1 MVREVC
7 AQSFPSPLFKP
18 AVVYVLLTW
27 AVNKST
33 SSRMFCIN
41 VHHRISAAMVQN
53 YARSRGRPS
62 TMFRASS
69 VLFFSCSAHL
79 HLQKHQMAVAGE
91 TGRLAAV
98 PLLRPP
104 KAKVNDSSARGLAY
118 GSPSQIARF
127 RWLVVISC
135 AFRCPLLRSTLPVI
149 VSARS
154 QTFPSPLWL

>member
-1 MVREVC
+1 MAVATKSGRSTAVPPTRAPDAKVNDSSVRGLAYGSPSQIARSLWPVVMPRAFIRPLLRSTLPDMVCEVC

-53 YARSRGRPS
+53 YARARGRPS

-69 VLFFSCSAHL
+69 VLFFSCTAHL
-79 HLQKHQMAVAGE
+79 HL
-91 TGRLAAV
+91 
-98 PLLRPP
+98 
-104 KAKVNDSSARGLAY
+104 
-118 GSPSQIARF
+118 
-127 RWLVVISC
+127 
-135 AFRCPLLRSTLPVI
+135 
-149 VSARS
+149 
-154 QTFPSPLWL
+154 